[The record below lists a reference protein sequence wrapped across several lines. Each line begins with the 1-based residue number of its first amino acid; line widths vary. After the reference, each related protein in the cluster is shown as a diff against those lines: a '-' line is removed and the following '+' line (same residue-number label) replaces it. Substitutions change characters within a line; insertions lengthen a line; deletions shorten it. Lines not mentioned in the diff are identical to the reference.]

1 MDPDTGEVLSGYLFV
16 AVLPFSGY
24 AFAFSCSDMKPDNWI
39 QAHISLFE
47 FLGGV
52 PLLVVSDNLRTGVKK
67 HTRSTLVLNRNYEDL
82 ANHYHTVILPARVKK
97 PKDKV
102 SVENTAKRLTTH
114 VVARMRNYTFFSL
127 EEYNQRS
134 MKEVHRFNTKP
145 FQKRLALVRF
155 YSKTSKNRRSNHYRP
170 IPMNTVS
177 IKPSKSIIIVIL
189 VMKSIIT
196 LSLMHLLEEKW
207 R

>member
-24 AFAFSCSDMKPDNWI
+24 AFAFSCSDMKQDNWI

-102 SVENTAKRLTTH
+102 SVENTVKRLTTH

-134 MKEVHRFNTKP
+134 P
-145 FQKRLALVRF
+145 
-155 YSKTSKNRRSNHYRP
+155 
-170 IPMNTVS
+170 S
-177 IKPSKSIIIVIL
+177 IQYQ
-189 VMKSIIT
+189 T
-196 LSLMHLLEEKW
+196 LSKKDWLLSDSIRRHRKTGAPTTTDLSL
-207 R
+207 